1 MIIDPSILRE
11 PSAEEKALFR
21 ETLRALQLTP
31 FVHEKQLT
39 SSYPTSDRLSKATNE
54 QPSVAVPVD
63 RALVSMKS
71 QKERAAGKRTL

>member
-11 PSAEEKALFR
+11 PSAKEKAHFR
-21 ETLRALQLTP
+21 ETLHTLQLTP

-39 SSYPTSDRLSKATNE
+39 TSCPTSDRLSKATDD
-54 QPSVAVPVD
+54 QPSGTVPVD

-71 QKERAAGKRTL
+71 LEKQATGKRNL